1 MASLRT
7 NNFITPNPERKPNQ
21 MKILERISTP
31 TRCYTKY
38 DDEGFVGAGIKIKTW
53 EQRVQ
58 ELEERGADRSDAQAV
73 VDAEDV
79 VNRGMQAETFAFSM
93 QWNRQV
99 WLDKARQTMT
109 KNIAKKETTK

>member
-1 MASLRT
+1 
-7 NNFITPNPERKPNQ
+7 
-21 MKILERISTP
+21 MKVLERISTP

-53 EQRVQ
+53 GQRVQ

-79 VNRGMQAETFAFSM
+79 VNRGMQAETFAFSI

-99 WLDKARQTMT
+99 RLDKARQTMT

>member
-1 MASLRT
+1 
-7 NNFITPNPERKPNQ
+7 
-21 MKILERISTP
+21 MKILERTSTP

-99 WLDKARQTMT
+99 RLDKARQTMN
-109 KNIAKKETTK
+109 KNIAKKGN

>member
-1 MASLRT
+1 
-7 NNFITPNPERKPNQ
+7 

-38 DDEGFVGAGIKIKTW
+38 DDEGFAGAGIKIKTW

-99 WLDKARQTMT
+99 RLDKARQTMT

>member
-1 MASLRT
+1 
-7 NNFITPNPERKPNQ
+7 

-79 VNRGMQAETFAFSM
+79 VNRGMQAETFAFSI

-99 WLDKARQTMT
+99 RLDKARQTMT
-109 KNIAKKETTK
+109 KNIAKKEITK

>member
-1 MASLRT
+1 
-7 NNFITPNPERKPNQ
+7 

-58 ELEERGADRSDAQAV
+58 ELEDLGADRSDAQAV

-79 VNRGMQAETFAFSM
+79 VNRGLQAETFAFSM

-99 WLDKARQTMT
+99 RLDKARQTMT
-109 KNIAKKETTK
+109 KNIAKKGTTK

>member
-1 MASLRT
+1 
-7 NNFITPNPERKPNQ
+7 

-79 VNRGMQAETFAFSM
+79 VNRGMQAETFAFSI

-99 WLDKARQTMT
+99 RLDKARQTMT